1 MSPVGGNGG
10 CLLWRCVL
18 WIYPLWV
25 VLIVGVALLGRWLL
39 AHVGDDA
46 PRAGALS
53 LAFQYS
59 GWACCI
65 DPTVGLRQLPPD
77 PTVVRIA
84 LTTWQQGA
92 ERGAVLVREE
102 ARDRRAPVRPVLYLW
117 VSDPTA
123 DGFATY
129 VANMGRLEYGH
140 GGRDTAAA
148 AIVRSLTEELPGL
161 RAAWAVQHVV
171 GVALDADVVGAPF
184 AWAEW
189 LPRVGAALAAGRSPI
204 APPGPRPAE
213 EL

>member
-1 MSPVGGNGG
+1 M
-10 CLLWRCVL
+10 L

-25 VLIVGVALLGRWLL
+25 VLTIAVILLGRWLM
-39 AHVGDDA
+39 AHAGQAA
-46 PRAGALS
+46 PESGALS

-102 ARDRRAPVRPVLYLW
+102 GRTPGAAGRPVLYLW
-117 VSDPTA
+117 VRDPSA
-123 DGFATY
+123 DGYAAY

-148 AIVRSLTEELPGL
+148 AIVRLLAEQVPGL
-161 RAAWAVQHVV
+161 RGAWAVEHVV
-171 GVALDADVVGAPF
+171 GVALDADDVGAPF

-189 LPRVGAALAAGRSPI
+189 LPRVGPALAAGRTPI
-204 APPGPRPAE
+204 APPVRRPARE
-213 EL
+213 T